1 MWPESNDVNQAGV
14 APSPTLAQQPSNYLT
29 PQQRNQMSQYANFLM
44 INSGGTPSNSW
55 GAGLANMAK
64 AGIGGYLQGQVD
76 QQTPHGPSILS
87 GMFGTQPQSENPT
100 QLASA
105 NGGQPNSIFSGLFG
119 GAQPTT

>member
-1 MWPESNDVNQAGV
+1 M
-14 APSPTLAQQPSNYLT
+14 T
-29 PQQRNQMSQYANFLM
+29 
-44 INSGGTPSNSW
+44 NSGGTPSNSW

-76 QQTPHGPSILS
+76 QQTPHGQSILS
-87 GMFGTQPQSENPT
+87 GMFGGQPT

-105 NGGQPNSIFSGLFG
+105 NGGPANSIFSGLFG